1 MHSEHLHTEPETVE
15 IDLHGLFGEAGMVP
29 GGDLWVVPTK
39 TFLRIW
45 QTPVGEYLRKRG
57 FRMANDG
64 KAVGAS
70 EDCVIYLPSRLANE
84 VFN

>member
-1 MHSEHLHTEPETVE
+1 MHSEHLHTEPAIE
-15 IDLHGLFGEAGMVP
+15 IDLDGLFGEAGMLP
-29 GGDLWVVPTK
+29 DGDLWIVPTK

-45 QTPVGEYLRKRG
+45 QTPVGENLRKCG
-57 FRMANDG
+57 FRLANDG

-70 EDCVIYLPSRLANE
+70 EDCIIYLPSRLASE

>member
-1 MHSEHLHTEPETVE
+1 MHSEHLHSEQAIE
-15 IDLHGLFGEAGMVP
+15 IDLDGLFGEAGMVP
-29 GGDLWVVPTK
+29 GGDFWVVPTA

-45 QTPVGEYLRKRG
+45 QTPVGENLRKRG
-57 FRMANDG
+57 FRMAKDG

-70 EDCVIYLPSRLANE
+70 EGCIICLPSHLAKE